1 MASFHCGSQLL
12 PVEID
17 ASSRTFHSNGND
29 TKYCECPNASV
40 KLRWPSPQISHS
52 RYPSEGSR
60 AAHCF
65 HRLLGGVALRHWVI
79 AHHRA
84 DFSPR
89 FPGGQE
95 GKRYHFALIQ
105 RGSGAS
111 LVFERIERAMDF
123 GKDVRCAVGSRHRLV
138 RPCRSGTCRS
148 RRKKSRTFQ
157 LHFVLLR
164 LRLRFAIREHPKI
177 S

>member
-17 ASSRTFHSNGND
+17 ASSRTFHNNGND

-123 GKDVRCAVGSRHRLV
+123 GKDARCAVRGSPQTRASLQIRHLSK
-138 RPCRSGTCRS
+138 PP
-148 RRKKSRTFQ
+148 
-157 LHFVLLR
+157 
-164 LRLRFAIREHPKI
+164 EKI
-177 S
+177 SNFPIAFCSSSA